1 LFGNQE
7 QVLQLEVHENKME
20 ANVEIRARFRMPKGY
35 ELTDQQLQQLMPEL
49 ERAVCGLIW
58 KRIGLGAEIWRSSD
72 FDLYVIDDPAH
83 PDK

>member
-1 LFGNQE
+1 
-7 QVLQLEVHENKME
+7 
-20 ANVEIRARFRMPKGY
+20 MPKGY